1 MNTEKEQNTKKKIKI
16 NKVANRFLPLTES
29 VINGL
34 EPEAT
39 IKDFTILGVIGEG
52 SFGKVSLVRH
62 NNTGS
67 EYAIKQISKLDKNN
81 QEGKTYFKR
90 EIEIMYKIHQ
100 SNIVRLFNHFEDN
113 EFCYFVMEYIENG
126 NLFSQPCWKNNHCF
140 PSYDVAKIIKEVI
153 CAVYYLHHMDPP
165 IIHRDIKPE
174 NVLIDKNGVAKLTDF
189 GWSNYVD
196 SKEIRR
202 TYCGTPVYL
211 APEMIKEIGHDEH
224 LDIWCIGVLL
234 FELLTG
240 NVPFK
245 GKDLESLNNNIL
257 SLKIS
262 WPKDINLVAKNLIL
276 KILKPD
282 PGERISLED
291 MLKHPFFR
299 TKLNDDNLERDLI
312 KPDGIKYPPFLLSKY
327 SIEYYDKMISQL
339 LKEKK
344 EEKNNDRDKDNNIKN
359 NDKENSEKKNSPEE
373 PLLNNDDINK
383 NSLLMNSLK
392 SFDNFPKEDENNSFL
407 MNDNNSVK
415 FLTDPNNIYRDS
427 SSSFLDHNSIQK
439 SIGPGGGNINVLYSN
454 LMKDYEKLNNN
465 YNELLASKQ
474 EQIQKLEESNLK
486 IKLLLKEKNNLVQE
500 VEEAITEKLKLKTEL
515 EETKQQLKLNEFT
528 IKSLKNKSNANNA
541 GNLEMDKILEEKNEE
556 IRKLKEK
563 MNEMEKNLNEL
574 KGDSITG
581 ENKNVIEQMEEKLK
595 ITKSFYEDE
604 IKKIKTD
611 FQKEKDNYSLII
623 KIKDEEIRKLVKNK
637 EEIKAQEGKKYDIII
652 AKYEQITKDKDTEI
666 EILRLKNKK
675 LNMINKI
682 MQSKQENTEK

>member
-1 MNTEKEQNTKKKIKI
+1 MTEKEQNIKKKIKI

-39 IKDFTILGVIGEG
+39 IKDFTVLGVIGEG

-62 NNTGS
+62 NKTGS

-81 QEGKTYFKR
+81 QEGKTYFRR

-100 SNIVRLFNHFEDN
+100 NNIVRLFNHFEDN
-113 EFCYFVMEYIENG
+113 EYCYFVMEYIENG
-126 NLFSQPCWKNNHCF
+126 NLFSQPCWKNNKCF
-140 PSYDVAKIIKEVI
+140 SSYDVAKIIKEVI
-153 CAVYYLHHMDPP
+153 CAVYYLHNMDPP

-174 NVLIDKNGVAKLTDF
+174 NVLLDKNGVAKLTDF
-189 GWSNYVD
+189 GWSNYID

-257 SLKIS
+257 SLKIA

-282 PGERISLED
+282 PGERISLKD

-299 TKLNDDNLERDLI
+299 DKLNDDNLERDLI
-312 KPDGIKYPPFLLSKY
+312 KPDGVKYPPFLMSKY
-327 SIEYYDKMISQL
+327 SIEYYDKMIIGKFL
-339 LKEKK
+339 
-344 EEKNNDRDKDNNIKN
+344 
-359 NDKENSEKKNSPEE
+359 SEKKNIEKEE
-373 PLLNNDDINK
+373 LSKNNENETNTKENESSTKNGESEFLNSDDTDK
-383 NSLLMNSLK
+383 KSLPMNSIK
-392 SFDNFPKEDENNSFL
+392 SFDNFPKEDSNNLFL
-407 MNDNNSVK
+407 SSDTNSIKV
-415 FLTDPNNIYRDS
+415 FTDPNNIYRDS
-427 SSSFLDHNSIQK
+427 SNSFLDHSSIQK
-439 SIGPGGGNINVLYSN
+439 SIGLGDHTNMSYSN
-454 LMKDYEKLNNN
+454 LIKDYEKLNNN

-474 EQIQKLEESNLK
+474 EQNQKLEECNLK
-486 IKLLLKEKNNLVQE
+486 INLLLKEKQNLMQE

-515 EETKQQLKLNEFT
+515 EETKQQLKLNEFK
-528 IKSLKNKSNANNA
+528 IKNIKNINDSNKG
-541 GNLEMDKILEEKNEE
+541 GNLEMEKMLEEKNEE

-563 MNEMEKNLNEL
+563 MSELEKNNNEL
-574 KGDSITG
+574 KNLGLQG
-581 ENKNVIEQMEEKLK
+581 ENKNVIEKMEEKLK
-595 ITKSFYEDE
+595 STKSFYEDE
-604 IKKIKTD
+604 IKKIKAD
-611 FQKEKDNYSLII
+611 SKKDKDNFTLII
-623 KIKDEEIRKLVKNK
+623 KVKDDEIRKLVKNK
-637 EEIKAQEGKKYDIII
+637 EDIKAQEGKKYEKII

-682 MQSKQENTEK
+682 MQSKQEKSEK

>member
-1 MNTEKEQNTKKKIKI
+1 MNLEKEQNSKKKIKI

-29 VINGL
+29 VLNGL

-52 SFGKVSLVRH
+52 SFGKVSLARH
-62 NNTGS
+62 NKTGS

-81 QEGKTYFKR
+81 QEGKTYFRR

-100 SNIVRLFNHFEDN
+100 DNIVRLFNHFEDN
-113 EFCYFVMEYIENG
+113 EYCYFVMEYIENG
-126 NLFSQPCWKNNHCF
+126 NLFSQPAWKNNHCF
-140 PSYDVAKIIKEVI
+140 LSFDVAKIIKDVI
-153 CAVYYLHHMDPP
+153 CAVYYLHNMDPP

-262 WPKDINLVAKNLIL
+262 WPKDINLTAKNLIL
-276 KILKPD
+276 KILKPN
-282 PGERISLED
+282 PGERISLAD

-312 KPDGIKYPPFLLSKY
+312 KPDGIVFPPFIMSKY
-327 SIEYYDKMISQL
+327 SIEFYDKMIVGKFLEEQ
-339 LKEKK
+339 KKK
-344 EEKNNDRDKDNNIKN
+344 EENSANKEAA
-359 NDKENSEKKNSPEE
+359 KENTTNATEGILSSNEEIEKGSLPM
-373 PLLNNDDINK
+373 NN
-383 NSLLMNSLK
+383 LK
-392 SFDNFPKEDENNSFL
+392 SIENFPKEGIGDTFL
-407 MNDNNSVK
+407 MNDESSIK
-415 FLTDPNNIYRDS
+415 IFTDPNNIYRDS
-427 SSSFLDHNSIQK
+427 TSSFLGNSIQK
-439 SIGPGGGNINVLYSN
+439 SLGPGDNVNLLYAN
-454 LMKDYEKLNNN
+454 LMKDYEKLHNN

-474 EQIQKLEESNLK
+474 EQTQKLEENNLK
-486 IKLLLKEKNNLVQE
+486 LNLLLKEKNNLLQE
-500 VEEAITEKLKLKTEL
+500 VEQAITEKLKIKSEL
-515 EETKQQLKLNEFT
+515 EETKQKLKLNEFM
-528 IKSLKNKSNANNA
+528 IKHLKNNTTPTK
-541 GNLEMDKILEEKNEE
+541 GNTEIEKILEDKNEE
-556 IRKLKEK
+556 ITQLKEK
-563 MNEMEKNLNEL
+563 IKELEKNYNDL
-574 KGDSITG
+574 KGSLEG
-581 ENKNVIEQMEEKLK
+581 GNKNLIEQMEEKLINSK
-595 ITKSFYEDE
+595 NFYEDE
-604 IKKIKTD
+604 IKKIKAE
-611 FQKEKDNYSLII
+611 FQKDKDNFGLII
-623 KIKDEEIRKLVKNK
+623 KVKDEEIMKLIKNK
-637 EEIKAQEGKKYDIII
+637 EDIKVQEGKKYEKIIS
-652 AKYEQITKDKDTEI
+652 KYEQIAKDKDTEI

-675 LNMINKI
+675 LNMINK
-682 MQSKQENTEK
+682 MLQSKQENSEK

>member
-373 PLLNNDDINK
+373 PLLSNDDINK